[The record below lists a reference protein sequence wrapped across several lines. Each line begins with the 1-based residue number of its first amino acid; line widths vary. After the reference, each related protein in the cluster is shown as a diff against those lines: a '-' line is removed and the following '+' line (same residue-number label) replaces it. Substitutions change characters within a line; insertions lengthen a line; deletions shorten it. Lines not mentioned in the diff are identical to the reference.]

1 MLLGPVT
8 AMAIVSLLLLFVFIS
23 VRLGLISLIPNFVAA
38 AIALGPW
45 GYAAGEVGV
54 AASVV
59 TAIAF
64 GIIVD
69 DTIHFMTR
77 YVGARKNGRLPSES
91 GQSAFRSVGKALLA
105 TTVVFAL
112 GFMVFGWSGMS
123 TNQALG
129 LLVGMT
135 VVVALLADF
144 LFLPPLLM
152 ARDGT

>member
-1 MLLGPVT
+1 M
-8 AMAIVSLLLLFVFIS
+8 
-23 VRLGLISLIPNFVAA
+23 RLGAISLIPNFVPAA
-38 AIALGPW
+38 MAMGLW
-45 GYAAGEVGV
+45 GYVVGEVGV

-69 DTIHFMTR
+69 DTIHFMTK
-77 YVGARKNGRLPSES
+77 YVSARKSGLLPSES
-91 GQSAFRSVGKALLA
+91 VQSAFRSVGRALLA
-105 TTVVFAL
+105 TTVVFGL
-112 GFMVFGWSGMS
+112 GFMVFAASGLV

-135 VVVALLADF
+135 VVIALLADF

-152 ARDGT
+152 ALDRAGETSAEIRERLRREAG